1 MIAIRVE
8 DGSPVPPFEQIRA
21 QLSALIRT
29 GALPARSKLPTVRQ
43 LAGDLGLAKNTVA
56 RAYGALE
63 REGLVTGD
71 RRLGT
76 TVTPRQRPT
85 GRQRSQ
91 LIAEATRRYLAEL
104 AQLDTTIDDAINAI
118 RDLALLGD

>member
-76 TVTPRQRPT
+76 TVTPRQQPT

-91 LIAEATRRYLAEL
+91 LIAEAARRYLAEL

-118 RDLALLGD
+118 QDLALLGD